1 LHFREAGSKSGMS
14 DQTEAAGENGRENRG
29 SPAPGCFILAA
40 ILTVFGGLAILYTVV
55 GNYQRRTIATFTEET
70 AALYPID
77 APDAATA
84 EAATA
89 KLRQIAQFAAAGR
102 AERILFTAADLNTLI
117 ATLDAAEGFR
127 GNTRVQKIT
136 ADGIVAE
143 MSQPMRKGIID
154 KGVHYLNAVFVL
166 EPELRVRTVA
176 FKVLSITPTTG
187 EIPAGFVQNFSA
199 LDLYRLDPENPAIK
213 ANIGSIASV
222 YTEDGQ
228 LVVETKIKID
238 E

>member
-1 LHFREAGSKSGMS
+1 MS

-29 SPAPGCFILAA
+29 SPAPGCFILVA

-55 GNYQRRTIATFTEET
+55 GNYQRRTIATFTEAT
-70 AALYPID
+70 AAHYPID

-89 KLRQIAQFAAAGR
+89 KLRQIAQSAAAGQ
-102 AERILFTAADLNTLI
+102 AERILFTAADLNALI

-136 ADGIVAE
+136 PEGIVAE

-154 KGVHYLNAVFVL
+154 KGFRYLNGVFVL

-176 FKVLSITPTTG
+176 FKVLSITPAAG

-199 LDLYRLDPENPAIK
+199 LDLYRLDPENPAIE

-228 LVVETKIKID
+228 LVVETKVGIG